1 MEDNEEKDDYEDE
14 GDSENDHE
22 GGDEDDNEDG
32 DDDDNDYEDG
42 DDDDK
47 GQPLIDGWVGGCV
60 VILDGHHSTF
70 PDFSTAII
78 TQLRAIIMIESDRV
92 AIIAQS

>member
-22 GGDEDDNEDG
+22 GGDEDDD
-32 DDDDNDYEDG
+32 EDG

-92 AIIAQS
+92 SGHHCTIIING

>member
-22 GGDEDDNEDG
+22 GGNEDDN
-32 DDDDNDYEDG
+32 EDG

-47 GQPLIDGWVGGCV
+47 GQPLIDGWVAGSV

>member
-22 GGDEDDNEDG
+22 GGDEDDD
-32 DDDDNDYEDG
+32 EDG

>member
-1 MEDNEEKDDYEDE
+1 MRDNEEKDDYEDE

-22 GGDEDDNEDG
+22 GGDEDDD
-32 DDDDNDYEDG
+32 EDG

-78 TQLRAIIMIESDRV
+78 TQLRAIIMIESDR
-92 AIIAQS
+92 QGHHCT

>member
-1 MEDNEEKDDYEDE
+1 MRDNEEKDDYEDE

-22 GGDEDDNEDG
+22 GGDEDDD
-32 DDDDNDYEDG
+32 EDG